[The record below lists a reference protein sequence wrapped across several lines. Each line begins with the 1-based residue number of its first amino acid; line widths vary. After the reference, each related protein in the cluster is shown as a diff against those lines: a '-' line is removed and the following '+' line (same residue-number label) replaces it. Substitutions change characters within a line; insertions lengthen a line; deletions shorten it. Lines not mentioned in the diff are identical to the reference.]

1 MNRVTLALL
10 CMASLLLG
18 ASSQTAARRPV
29 ASVGVTR
36 ATLGNG
42 LQVVVLRDPLAPV
55 VSTMLNYE
63 VGADEEPITGLAHA
77 QEHMMFRGSHT
88 VSQTQFAEV
97 TALTGGS
104 FDADTQNQ
112 ITQFFFTVPSQDLD
126 AVLRLEASRA
136 QGILNTQRLWEEER
150 GAIEQEVQSDNS
162 SAGYR
167 LYVKM
172 RKNLF
177 AGTPYADT
185 GLGTIQSFSQQ
196 VDSKALQAFYAKW
209 YHPNNAILV
218 IAGDVDP
225 PAAIA
230 KVKQFFG
237 SIPAKALPARP
248 QIKLGAHHP
257 QLFTDTSANGQT
269 EVFLG
274 YRFPGT
280 DSPDYAASQVLA
292 DVLNSKRANLFKLVA
307 MGKAF
312 DAGVQAQAFRKAG
325 IAYAELDVAP
335 TVAPTAALAELES
348 VIDGYVKNGLP
359 PDLVAA
365 AKLRETTSEQ
375 FSANSISGL
384 ASEWSDALANE
395 HRTPDEDLAA
405 IERVTTADVNRVA
418 RKYLGVTPTRAYAV
432 PKNSGVVGSEQ
443 KGQAPE
449 NNSIVP
455 THREPLPS
463 WAQSLLT
470 NLRVPDLKAHP
481 SVTVLPN
488 GIRLIVQPEPFTHT
502 VVLRGAIKTAPDM
515 QEKPD
520 KEGVATL
527 TSTLL
532 GYGTTTYDRLAYQR
546 QLDAI
551 AADVSSGS
559 SFSLNVT
566 SPHFSRGVQL
576 LADAQ
581 LHPAMRARDFAIVKQ
596 QEYEQVAGDEKAPN
610 HLARLSLVKALYP
623 EGDPS
628 RRKATPE
635 SVRGLTLADAR
646 EWYRTAYRPDL
657 TSIVVIGDVTPAQAR
672 AVIQRWFGGW
682 KARGAKPKLYP
693 NPVPNNSPASFT
705 IPATG
710 RVQDLVILAQT
721 LRLQRS
727 DKDVPALQ
735 VANSALSGG
744 FYASILFQ
752 DLRQKTGYVYSVNSG
767 FELGRTRSTFDVVYG
782 ADPSNVAKTNALI
795 VEDLQRLQSQPL
807 TRDRMQIAKAL
818 LLGSAAT
825 EQESYGGI
833 AGALLS
839 NVVDDLPLDY
849 QLRAARAELAA
860 TPRQVQSA
868 VKRWVRPDGFA
879 QVIIGPAP

>member
-1 MNRVTLALL
+1 MVGLL
-10 CMASLLLG
+10 CLAGLLLG
-18 ASSQTAARRPV
+18 ASSQPAAHHPV
-29 ASVGVTR
+29 ASVAVTR
-36 ATLGNG
+36 ATLSNG
-42 LQVVVLRDPLAPV
+42 LRVVVLRDPLAPV

-63 VGADEEPITGLAHA
+63 VGADEEPISGLAHA

-88 VSQTQFAEV
+88 VSETQFSEV

-136 QGILNTQRLWEEER
+136 QGVLNTQKSWEEER

-172 RKNLF
+172 RKNIF
-177 AGTPYADT
+177 AGTPYADP
-185 GLGTIQSFSQQ
+185 GLGTMQSFSQQ
-196 VDSKALQAFYAKW
+196 VNSKALQSFYAKW

-218 IAGDVDP
+218 IAGDVEP
-225 PAAIA
+225 AAAIA

-237 SIPAKALPARP
+237 SIPAKPLPPRP
-248 QIKLGAHHP
+248 QIKLGPHKP
-257 QLFTDTSANGQT
+257 QLFTDTSATGQT
-269 EVFLG
+269 EVFLS

-280 DSPDYAASQVLA
+280 DSPDYAASQVLV
-292 DVLNSKRANLFKLVA
+292 DVLNSKRANLYKLVA
-307 MGKAF
+307 TGKAF

-335 TVAPTAALAELES
+335 TVAPRTALAQLQS
-348 VIDGYVKNGLP
+348 VIAGYLVHGLP
-359 PDLVAA
+359 PDLVAV
-365 AKLRETTSEQ
+365 AKLREITSEQ
-375 FSANSISGL
+375 FSANSISSL

-405 IERVTTADVNRVA
+405 IERVTTTDVNRVA

-443 KGQAPE
+443 KGQPPE

-481 SVTVLPN
+481 SVSVLPN

-515 QEKPD
+515 QEKPGQ
-520 KEGVATL
+520 EGVASL

-551 AADVSSGS
+551 AADVSPGS
-559 SFSLNVT
+559 SFSLSVT

-581 LHPAMRARDFAIVKQ
+581 LHPAMRASDFAIVRQ
-596 QEYEQVAGDEKAPN
+596 QEYEQVAGQEKTPN
-610 HLARLSLVKALYP
+610 HLARLSLVNALYP
-623 EGDPS
+623 EDDPS
-628 RRKATPE
+628 RRHATPS
-635 SVRGLTLADAR
+635 SVQHLSLAGVR

-657 TSIVVIGDVTPAQAR
+657 TSIVVVGDVTPAQAR
-672 AVIQRWFGGW
+672 AVVQRWFGGW
-682 KARGAKPKLYP
+682 KARGAKPNLYP
-693 NPVPNNSPASFT
+693 SPVPDNSPASFT

-710 RVQDLVILAQT
+710 RVQDLVILAET
-721 LRLQRS
+721 LRLQRA
-727 DKDVPALQ
+727 DRDVPSLQ
-735 VANSALSGG
+735 VANAALSGG

-782 ADPSNVAKTNALI
+782 ADPSNVANANALI
-795 VEDLQRLQSQPL
+795 AQDLQKLQDEPL
-807 TRDRMQIAKAL
+807 SHDRMQIAKAL
-818 LLGSAAT
+818 LLGGAAT

-839 NVVDDLPLDY
+839 NAIDDLPLDY

-860 TPRQVQSA
+860 TPVQVQAA
-868 VKRWVRPDGFA
+868 VKRWVRPGGFA
-879 QVIIGPAP
+879 QVIIGPSP